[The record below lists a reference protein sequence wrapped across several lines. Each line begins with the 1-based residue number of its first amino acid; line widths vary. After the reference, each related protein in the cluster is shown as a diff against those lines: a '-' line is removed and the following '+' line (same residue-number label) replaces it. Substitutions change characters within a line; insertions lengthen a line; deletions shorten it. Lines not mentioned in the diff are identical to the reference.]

1 MVDEPQSERRRH
13 TSTRIRVAVV
23 GLVVILALVVAAI
36 ALRYQSGYPGSAKGT
51 GQNADGIPLAN
62 KKVQARA
69 KDFVELLNAGQVGD
83 LKALAYTPQD
93 ASIVSD
99 FVSAYGNRHDTF
111 PSVIV
116 DDFGGHD
123 GILNIAVPCKDS
135 TFITVVV
142 VFKWK
147 RTGWFSSSW
156 FATLSA
162 PGSDP
167 LTPQPCSRP

>member
-1 MVDEPQSERRRH
+1 MVDEPQSEPRRH
-13 TSTRIRVAVV
+13 TSTRIRVALV
-23 GLVVILALVVAAI
+23 GLVVVLALVVAAI
-36 ALRYQSGYPGSAKGT
+36 ALRYQSAYPGSAKGT
-51 GQNADGIPLAN
+51 GQTADGIPLAN
-62 KKVQARA
+62 KNVQARA
-69 KDFVELLNAGQVGD
+69 KKFVELLNAGQIGN
-83 LKALAYTPQD
+83 LEALAYTPQD

-99 FVSAYGNRHDTF
+99 FVSAYGNRHDTI

-123 GILNIAVPCKDS
+123 GILNIAVPCRGS
-135 TFITVVV
+135 TPIMVVV

-147 RTGWFSSSW
+147 RTGWFSSNW
-156 FATLSA
+156 FATLVM